1 MVIQTIVNPQP
12 IAIGSTFQEL
22 ANFLTELNGKKN
34 NDQPLLR
41 KGASAQLL
49 AMHLEKMLP
58 KTPQPIIFRRLGK
71 HRQLALNFS

>member
-1 MVIQTIVNPQP
+1 MAIQTMTNPQP
-12 IAIGSTFQEL
+12 ISDGSTFQEL
-22 ANFLTELNGKKN
+22 ANFLTALNGKKN

-41 KGASAQLL
+41 NGASPQLL

-71 HRQLALNFS
+71 HRQLTLNFS